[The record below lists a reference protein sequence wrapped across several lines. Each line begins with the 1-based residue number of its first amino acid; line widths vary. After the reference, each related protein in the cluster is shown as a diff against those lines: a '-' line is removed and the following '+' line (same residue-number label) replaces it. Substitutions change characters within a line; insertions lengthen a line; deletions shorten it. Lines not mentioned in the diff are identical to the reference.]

1 MLLQVVINIL
11 IKKFLTLK
19 IHRFLI
25 LYPEAEYSSNDIN
38 KNQISEKLFDSY
50 KKLKFMRVE

>member
-1 MLLQVVINIL
+1 MLLQFVITIL